1 MGTEPPDPSFVDEHL
16 RAALP
21 HGRVVTERGVE
32 AGWGLS
38 ACVTGHAMF
47 GRFAGG
53 DARLKEEAL
62 GEMVGRAVVPVWVV
76 QGREDS
82 VVSLLRRLFLFLV
95 LGREMGGKEGGRECV
110 LICRAT
116 GPGAVFDGF
125 RGGGEA
131 VLSGDAG
138 ALFVGAGRACF

>member
-21 HGRVVTERGVE
+21 HGRIVTERGVE

-38 ACVTGHAMF
+38 ACVTGHAML

-62 GEMVGRAVVPVWVV
+62 GEMVGRAAGRVGRADGAVVPVWVV

-95 LGREMGGKEGGRECV
+95 LGREMGGREGVCADLQSDRS
-110 LICRAT
+110 RR
-116 GPGAVFDGF
+116 GF
-125 RGGGEA
+125 RR
-131 VLSGDAG
+131 VSW
-138 ALFVGAGRACF
+138 RR